1 MKSYLI
7 IMVIIVVV
15 ATHFTINEVKQRKWV
30 LRRNRVQ
37 NKITLIHT
45 RLSQRPTR
53 SRPLCPPS
61 AVVLTCVNESSRCP
75 FAELFGFVGQ
85 GDLYNTRDMPRRS
98 LHTDG
103 MRSNQLVGDIWGK
116 KNIVIAICK
125 GLISQLSYRFSINI
139 VFKHLINLSMFK
151 YNHDGTCI
159 KDTDN
164 NIYKCSENS
173 HNNFIFMPCFPT
185 WQALCFLD

>member
-15 ATHFTINEVKQRKWV
+15 VVATHFIINGAKRRKWV
-30 LRRNRVQ
+30 LRRNRFQ
-37 NKITLIHT
+37 IKITLIHT
-45 RLSQRPTR
+45 RLSQRATR

-61 AVVLTCVNESSRCP
+61 AVVLICVNESSRCP

-103 MRSNQLVGDIWGK
+103 VRSNQLVGDIWGE
-116 KNIVIAICK
+116 KNPR
-125 GLISQLSYRFSINI
+125 G
-139 VFKHLINLSMFK
+139 
-151 YNHDGTCI
+151 
-159 KDTDN
+159 
-164 NIYKCSENS
+164 SENFTKEDNMS
-173 HNNFIFMPCFPT
+173 TKRKHGRKNEQEMSKYVITSEIRDLAIQLQNIKTKIFS
-185 WQALCFLD
+185 L